1 MRDGWPVGWMLGR
14 RAGLG
19 AWSAE
24 RVALAA
30 VAAALLL
37 SAAWLGQIAPLLAQ
51 DGVGIAFDDLSSV
64 PTHTTV
70 DRFQVKVTGL
80 SAATTY
86 EVRVSSDRP
95 TGLGFGACG
104 TASQTQTVSG
114 AAAHTVTFV
123 LYACRVVDGTV
134 RAEVREAGAATAAAT
149 VSQAVAV
156 LAIPDWVP
164 TDQRLARRNSDSVA
178 RAGRPGIVS
187 GIHFDTI
194 RDTSFRVK
202 WSPPSDGGNLTGY
215 GLLWWTGHVENDKP
229 GYGEATSIGVPTT
242 FRENGINKQAQT
254 LSGLTAGTTY
264 HYLMHACNSTI
275 CGHWSY
281 PAKSV
286 KTTGTAPTPGTSP
299 TSSPAP
305 TPIAAPHRP
314 HTIKFEDTMSTSVR
328 VTWKAPGNTGGAP
341 LTGFDLRY
349 WPYDSNNPNAETGA
363 TTQRADGGNDRSETI
378 RGLAASTT
386 YELKMRAC
394 NQPNNTNCS
403 AWSDDHRFATNRAP
417 TPAPGAPSFGSTGS
431 LTSIMLVGQRES
443 GTLPAASGGSG
454 ALTYQLA
461 PAVGNGLTFDA
472 ATRTLAGTPQAATN
486 LATYTYTVTDAAKK
500 TAQIPLHLT
509 VVDVRV
515 RAVQSDAFKPLA
527 NSKWGILDYGVVM
540 FREAGFTRRDGHQF
554 RLRLPASTGFQVGWE
569 CPRYPAPTD
578 TTVVQSPWED
588 SNRGVYLVRCG
599 LGAGAEVSFE
609 VQVQRGGSTASLYT
623 ATTTIKRSW
632 HRHDRQV
639 VYFIKGTR
647 ANGTINGGQMF
658 PAKAGMTPNKAL
670 TNPVNYQN
678 AAEAWQN
685 VPNGGV
691 TLTPT
696 PTNADSSADVVI
708 SGYWDPGFD
717 KEDDCEGSVACVFP
731 AGTYPH
737 LGNGQVFVIEDPPR
751 WPRDDAKPIR
761 NWTTS
766 FSEWNS
772 NKDEFEYL
780 PWVLMHEFGHTLGL
794 GHSTDGDAIMG
805 GARRTDLGDTDKKG
819 LRATYAHHRVDH

>member
-1 MRDGWPVGWMLGR
+1 MPGR

-19 AWSAE
+19 AWPAR

-30 VAAALLL
+30 VAGGLLVLAALL
-37 SAAWLGQIAPLLAQ
+37 GYGGPLLAQ
-51 DGVGIAFDDLSSV
+51 EGVGIAFDDLSSV

-70 DRFQVKVTGL
+70 DRFHVKVTGL
-80 SAATTY
+80 SAAATY

-95 TGLGFGACG
+95 AGLGFGACG
-104 TASQTQTVSG
+104 SASQTQTVSG
-114 AAAHTVTFV
+114 AAAPTVTFV

-134 RAEVREAGAATAAAT
+134 RAEVREAGGAAAAAT
-149 VSQAVAV
+149 VSQALSV

-187 GIHFDTI
+187 GIHFDEI
-194 RDTSFRVK
+194 EDTSFRVK

-229 GYGEATSIGVPTT
+229 GYGEATVIGVPQT
-242 FRENGINKQAQT
+242 FEENGINKQAQT

-264 HYLMHACNSTI
+264 HYLMHACNQTI

-286 KTTGTAPTPGTSP
+286 TTTGTAPTPGTSP
-299 TSSPAP
+299 APAP

-314 HTIKFEDTMSTSVR
+314 HTIDFGVTTSTSVV

-349 WPYDSNNPNAETGA
+349 WPHDSKNPNAEPGA
-363 TTQRADGGNDRSETI
+363 TTQRADGGNDRSETL
-378 RGLAASTT
+378 RGLDANTT

-394 NQPNNTNCS
+394 NQANNTNCS
-403 AWSDDHRFATNRAP
+403 RWSDDHRFTTAPAP

-486 LATYTYTVTDAAKK
+486 LATYTYTVTDAANK
-500 TAQIPLHLT
+500 TTQLPFHLA
-509 VVDVRV
+509 VFDVRV
-515 RAVQSDAFKPLA
+515 AVVQGGAYRPLA
-527 NSKWGILDYGVVM
+527 NAEWGMLDYASVVL
-540 FREAGFTRRDGHQF
+540 REAGFTRTDGHQL
-554 RLRLPASTGFQVGWE
+554 RLRLPASTGFQVGRT

-578 TTVVQSPWED
+578 TTVLESPWVA
-588 SNRGVYLVRCG
+588 SNRGFFVARCG
-599 LGAGAEVSFE
+599 LGSGASISFE
-609 VQVQRGGSTASLYT
+609 VKVRLGTSGTEESLYT
-623 ATTTIKRSW
+623 ATTTVKRSW
-632 HRHDRQV
+632 HRHDGRV
-639 VYFIKGTR
+639 VYYIKGTL
-647 ANGTINGGQMF
+647 ANGDIDGEQMF
-658 PAKAGMTPNKAL
+658 SANLSRTPHPTL
-670 TNPVNYQN
+670 TEPLNYQN
-678 AAEAWQN
+678 AAKAWQN
-685 VPNGGV
+685 LAASGV
-691 TLTPT
+691 TL
-696 PTNADSSADVVI
+696 ARLLSGSSADVII
-708 SGYWDPGFD
+708 SGYWEPGIGIKD
-717 KEDDCEGSVACVFP
+717 RCGGSVACTYG

-737 LGNGQVFVIEDPPR
+737 IGNGQVFVIEDPPR
-751 WPRDDAKPIR
+751 WPGKGRKE
-761 NWTTS
+761 WTTS
-766 FSEWNS
+766 FRDATDKS
-772 NKDEFEYL
+772 DEYEYL

-794 GHSTDGDAIMG
+794 GHSADGNSIMG
-805 GARRTDLGDTDKKG
+805 GKSRAGLSSTDAQG
-819 LRATYAHHRVDH
+819 LRATYAHHRDDH

>member
-1 MRDGWPVGWMLGR
+1 MG
-14 RAGLG
+14 
-19 AWSAE
+19 
-24 RVALAA
+24 LAA
-30 VAAALLL
+30 VVGSLLL

-51 DGVGIAFDDLSSV
+51 DGVGIAFEDLSSV

-70 DRFQVKVTGL
+70 DRFHVQITGL
-80 SAATTY
+80 SAAATY

-114 AAAHTVTFV
+114 AAAHTVTYV

-134 RAEVREAGAATAAAT
+134 RAEVREAGAAAAAAT
-149 VSQAVAV
+149 VSQALSV

-164 TDQRLARRNSDSVA
+164 ADQRIARRDSDSVA

-187 GIHFDTI
+187 GIHFDEI
-194 RDTSFRVK
+194 KDTKFRAK
-202 WSPPSDGGNLTGY
+202 WSPPSDGGMPLTGY
-215 GLLWWTGHVENDKP
+215 GLLWWTGHVQNDKP
-229 GYGEATSIGVPTT
+229 GYGDATTIGVPPT
-242 FRENGINKQAQT
+242 FEENGIKKQAQT

-264 HYLMHACNSTI
+264 HYLMHACNQTI

-281 PAKSV
+281 PAKQV
-286 KTTGTAPTPGTSP
+286 MTTGTAPTAAPSPTSP
-299 TSSPAP
+299 TPIP
-305 TPIAAPHRP
+305 TIAVPHRP
-314 HTIKFEDTMSTSVR
+314 HTIKFEDTTSTSVR
-328 VTWKAPGNTGGAP
+328 VTWRAPGTTGGAP
-341 LTGFDLRY
+341 LTGFDLKY
-349 WPYDSNNPNAETGA
+349 WPYDAKNPNAEAGA
-363 TTQRADGGNDRSETI
+363 TTQRADGGGDRSETL

-394 NQPNNTNCS
+394 NQANNTNCS
-403 AWSDDHRFATNRAP
+403 RWSADHRFTTNPAP

-431 LTSIMLVGQRES
+431 LTSTLLVGHGES
-443 GTLPAASGGSG
+443 LTLPAASGGSG

-472 ATRTLAGTPQAATN
+472 ATRTLAGTPLAATN

-509 VVDVRV
+509 VFDVRV
-515 RAVQSDAFKPLA
+515 RVVQSDAFKPLA
-527 NSKWGILDYGVVM
+527 NSKWGVLDYGVVM
-540 FREAGFTRRDGHQF
+540 FREAGFTRTDGHQF
-554 RLRLPASTGFQVGWE
+554 RLRLPASTGFQVGWA
-569 CPRYPAPTD
+569 CPSYPAPTD
-578 TTVVQSPWED
+578 STVVQSPWED
-588 SNRGVYLVRCG
+588 SNRGLYLVRCG

-609 VQVQRGGSTASLYT
+609 VEVQRGGSTESLYT
-623 ATTTIKRSW
+623 ATTTIERSW
-632 HRHDRQV
+632 HRHDRRV
-639 VYFIKGTR
+639 VYFIEGTR
-647 ANGTINGGQMF
+647 ANGTIDGGQLF

-670 TNPVNYQN
+670 TNPANYQN

-685 VPNGGV
+685 VRNGGV

-708 SGYWDPGFD
+708 SGYWDPGAG
-717 KEDDCEGSVACVFP
+717 EDDRCGGSVACVRA

-737 LGNGQVFVIEDPPR
+737 LGNGQVFEIEDPPR
-751 WPRDDAKPIR
+751 WPRDDLKPER
-761 NWTTS
+761 KWTTS

-805 GARRTDLGDTDKKG
+805 GAKRTDLGDTDMNG
-819 LRATYAHHRVDH
+819 LKATYAHHRDDH